1 MTWGTLFLYVV
12 TWTIEHFQPI
22 LTCFQYFK
30 QKIRVGIRDILFC
43 ILIWIQEVYCLVHCI
58 LIGIRFTHN
67 MCMKKIIM
75 LHIQLLDARGIF
87 LTITVWLV
95 YFLKKNR
102 CFQNEKRHVDCRL
115 GIFIR
120 TRSFLY
126 LVKLVVFIAE

>member
-1 MTWGTLFLYVV
+1 MGY
-12 TWTIEHFQPI
+12 IIPI
-22 LTCFQYFK
+22 CCNLNHRTFTTNFNMFQYFK

-43 ILIWIQEVYCLVHCI
+43 ILIWIQGVYCLVHCI

-102 CFQNEKRHVDCRL
+102 CFQNGKRHVDCRL